1 MITPLSEIQA
11 LRPDQV
17 TDGNQQAHV
26 VANAPQARHGFFVVP
41 KVVSAS

>member
-1 MITPLSEIQA
+1 MITPLSEIQV

-17 TDGNQQAHV
+17 TDGNQQAQV